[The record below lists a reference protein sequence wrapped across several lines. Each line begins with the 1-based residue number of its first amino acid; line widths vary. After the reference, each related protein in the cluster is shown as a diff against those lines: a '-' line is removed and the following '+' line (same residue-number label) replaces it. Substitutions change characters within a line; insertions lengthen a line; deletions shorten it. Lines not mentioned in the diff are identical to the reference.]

1 MSAGTDGYGY
11 GCPRVRMGTDI
22 ASAGTDGHGYNSH
35 TREALYF
42 ICRRLHF
49 CGISSVSEIGLRL
62 FHA

>member
-35 TREALYF
+35 TRAALYF
-42 ICRRLHF
+42 RNNVEPHYT
-49 CGISSVSEIGLRL
+49 L
-62 FHA
+62 FNGEM

>member
-35 TREALYF
+35 TRAALY
-42 ICRRLHF
+42 CKAPYKCHQHAPRR
-49 CGISSVSEIGLRL
+49 IIRR
-62 FHA
+62 

>member
-35 TREALYF
+35 TRAALY
-42 ICRRLHF
+42 CAVTL
-49 CGISSVSEIGLRL
+49 
-62 FHA
+62 